1 MMNVPVIFLI
11 IYVSCVCLL
20 AIVGYYENS
29 NETLVYEI
37 VEYNTP
43 KITPTPNGSSVFITG
58 TLRDNS
64 EHEFSNVTVNFAGIG
79 EHGQVV
85 DSENIEIPHMSSY
98 SNVEYNVSLEN
109 DSTVVAGQIQVLN
122 AKIIS

>member
-1 MMNVPVIFLI
+1 MNVPVIFLI
-11 IYVSCVCLL
+11 IYISCVCTL
-20 AIVGYYENS
+20 AIIGYYENPG
-29 NETLVYEI
+29 ETLIYQI

-43 KITPTPNGSSVFITG
+43 KITPAPNGSSVFITG
-58 TLRDNS
+58 ILRANS
-64 EHEFSNVTVNFAGIG
+64 AHEFSNVIVNIAGIG

-85 DSENIEIPHMSSY
+85 DDETMEIPHMSSY
-98 SNVEYNVSLEN
+98 SNVEYKVLLEN